1 MVGAAD
7 EDDDTV
13 ESDGDPPMPDADAVA
28 GAEDAFD
35 CDTALPPVPAPPM
48 APPPG
53 PPSSPGEP
61 GRPDP
66 PVALEEACADM
77 EDLSIGP
84 GDTVAPRIS
93 RGMRFRSACTTPR
106 PGRGTAAS
114 PPPTSRIIDVGGTWP
129 TTPNICRSTVSGV
142 CLRSIFTPGVLD
154 CAEPAPRIAGPTGRT
169 CPVEMAGCD
178 SRSSVTVETARPVEN
193 RPRSSRAGI
202 ARPGRPG
209 SPFAPLGA

>member
-93 RGMRFRSACTTPR
+93 RGMRFRYSAQPSLTQSGWR
-106 PGRGTAAS
+106 
-114 PPPTSRIIDVGGTWP
+114 WP
-129 TTPNICRSTVSGV
+129 TA
-142 CLRSIFTPGVLD
+142 SIASFI
-154 CAEPAPRIAGPTGRT
+154 PR
-169 CPVEMAGCD
+169 
-178 SRSSVTVETARPVEN
+178 
-193 RPRSSRAGI
+193 
-202 ARPGRPG
+202 
-209 SPFAPLGA
+209 